1 MGYSVL
7 SITGRNTVKSKTG
20 EGNERVLPLFHC
32 PHLFLYIH
40 AEHCAAL
47 IIRYNTSSHLPPPKT
62 WEQCLPAPYTLNFL
76 SFIQFR
82 LDVGC
87 KYKKK
92 YWNMRTFFHKILH
105 IPIFSCKSCAS
116 STATDGSLQALTW
129 RSDKPH
135 QAVPAPRLLPLPWW
149 VPRYIHG

>member
-1 MGYSVL
+1 MKECCHSFIALTCFIHTRRALCCPDYQVQHI
-7 SITGRNTVKSKTG
+7 ITFT
-20 EGNERVLPLFHC
+20 
-32 PHLFLYIH
+32 
-40 AEHCAAL
+40 
-47 IIRYNTSSHLPPPKT
+47 PPKT
-62 WEQCLPAPYTLNFL
+62 WEQCLPASYTLNFL

-116 STATDGSLQALTW
+116 STATDGSLQTLTW

-135 QAVPAPRLLPLPWW
+135 QVVPAPRLLPLPWW